1 MFSVH
6 LDSCSCRNTVPAPIT
21 RFIHNMYDMEI
32 MNAMLGRTR
41 QAMYE
46 MSIRHGKPLSD
57 AVRDHLFRSANVS
70 EDIRPRVRAVFS

>member
-1 MFSVH
+1 
-6 LDSCSCRNTVPAPIT
+6 
-21 RFIHNMYDMEI
+21 MYDMEI

-41 QAMYE
+41 QAIYE

-57 AVRDHLFRSANVS
+57 TVRDHLFSSANVS